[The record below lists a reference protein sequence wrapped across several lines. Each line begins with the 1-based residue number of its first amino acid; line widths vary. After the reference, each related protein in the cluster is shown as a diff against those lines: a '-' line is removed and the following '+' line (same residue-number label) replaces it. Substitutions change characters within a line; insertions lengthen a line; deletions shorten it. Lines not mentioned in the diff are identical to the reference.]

1 MPQTFTLTELARFD
15 GKEGRP
21 AYVAVD
27 GTVYDVSLS
36 ATWRQGAHKP
46 CHMTSTAGRDLSREI
61 VSAPGNMRSLLA
73 GMPVAGTL
81 APAPKHGRS
90 AARAGLA
97 ALFVLVL
104 AVPFLAMGLSGF
116 RAAPASWTVLRT
128 LALVAFAVLFLNV
141 VIGAYRPLLNRAYRA
156 DRLQRLHV
164 GVGVTAFVL
173 ALSHGSLALSLGIGG
188 YKWPVFFGPSVLV
201 LLAVVIAT
209 ALGRRRL
216 RRAWRWIHRLNYV
229 LFAAVVTHAVV
240 IGNNLLSQ
248 PFLKVIFFV
257 YVAVATIGLAY
268 RAGELVRRPKTVA

>member
-81 APAPKHGRS
+81 
-90 AARAGLA
+90 AGLA